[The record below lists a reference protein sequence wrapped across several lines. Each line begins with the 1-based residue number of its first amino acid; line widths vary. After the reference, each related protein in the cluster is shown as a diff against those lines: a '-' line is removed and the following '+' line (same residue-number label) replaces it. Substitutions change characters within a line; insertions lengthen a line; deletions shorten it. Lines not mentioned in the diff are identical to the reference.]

1 MTDKEYVDW
10 QKILSD
16 EFDVDGYTLSQ
27 GSAKDFYLKFRKA
40 KADGFRMA
48 VEIMKEK
55 HNPDARSEIIDEGK
69 DERYFYTRVRTIS
82 LWDIMEEA
90 ASKLDPPAS

>member
-1 MTDKEYVDW
+1 MTDKDWAQGKEYVDW

-27 GSAKDFYLKFRKA
+27 ASAKDFYMKFRKA
-40 KADGFRMA
+40 KADGMRESA
-48 VEIMKEK
+48 ALVENGRFLHDDSPPKRFANEVVPMLR
-55 HNPDARSEIIDEGK
+55 A
-69 DERYFYTRVRTIS
+69 
-82 LWDIMEEA
+82 A